1 MRVGPKFDA
10 FLDHKANVEFLEGVT
25 AAGKTT
31 IGIFKFMLEAAESPK
46 KQHIIAGLDAGTIE
60 KNIIGKDH
68 GILDEWGVLAEYN
81 GNGSSTEKLPHI
93 VFHAPGEDKIIYIL
107 GYGDKA
113 RWKKALGGQY
123 GCLYIDEIN
132 IADMDFVREAS
143 MRCDYLIGTLNPD
156 DPGLPVYSEYI
167 NHARPLPEWAGDT
180 PAPILEA
187 LSEAPK
193 PGWTHWFFGF
203 DDNIALTPEKVA
215 QIKQNV
221 PQGTKLWKNKIQGL
235 RGRATGLVFCNF
247 DRKTHVRSAA
257 WAKDFV
263 RDPEKRNQKEF
274 FLKFSCG
281 VDTAYSQK
289 SPDTIAMAFL
299 GITNLGRCVVLDE
312 RVYNN
317 AALGTPLAPT
327 DTVRNLI
334 AFLDRNRKTW
344 GFTREAFIDS
354 ADQATI
360 TEAAKYRRM
369 YGSVYTF
376 APAWKK
382 EKIIDR
388 INNQL
393 GWFAPAGREPCFYVL
408 DSCPVYISELESYS
422 WREDR
427 DNEPEDGHDHMIN
440 AVQYA
445 WLPHE
450 KKIGIGRGRSK

>member
-1 MRVGPKFDA
+1 M
-10 FLDHKANVEFLEGVT
+10 
-25 AAGKTT
+25 
-31 IGIFKFMLEAAESPK
+31 
-46 KQHIIAGLDAGTIE
+46 
-60 KNIIGKDH
+60 
-68 GILDEWGVLAEYN
+68 
-81 GNGSSTEKLPHI
+81 
-93 VFHAPGEDKIIYIL
+93 
-107 GYGDKA
+107 
-113 RWKKALGGQY
+113 
-123 GCLYIDEIN
+123 
-132 IADMDFVREAS
+132 
-143 MRCDYLIGTLNPD
+143 
-156 DPGLPVYSEYI
+156 
-167 NHARPLPEWAGDT
+167 
-180 PAPILEA
+180 
-187 LSEAPK
+187 
-193 PGWTHWFFGF
+193 
-203 DDNIALTPEKVA
+203 A

-274 FLKFSCG
+274 FLQFSCG

-334 AFLDRNRKTW
+334 DFLDRNRKTW

-450 KKIGIGRGRSK
+450 KKIGIGRGSSK